1 MNAVGI
7 KGLTGEFLL
16 TPHHEQTKPITAT
29 QILYRLFSCFQRAIT
44 KLIMIYVP
52 GASLRGTRQSD
63 VEPEAPWHLARR
75 SLPRLDHK
83 YLNNTFATS
92 KFAIIISMSRDRAFK
107 SSKTCIAIYRPTY
120 ATYRPT
126 HG

>member
-1 MNAVGI
+1 MNSVGVN
-7 KGLTGEFLL
+7 GLTGEFLL
-16 TPHHEQTKPITAT
+16 TEQTKPICTGFF
-29 QILYRLFSCFQRAIT
+29 RCFQRAIT

-107 SSKTCIAIYRPTY
+107 FQHKDAFGAPSAQR
-120 ATYRPT
+120 A
-126 HG
+126 